1 MEVELS
7 CPKTGWTSTEQIS
20 ADFLNIAKF
29 SFRAHI
35 LQQNFKFQSK
45 IYASLNRIDENLK

>member
-7 CPKTGWTSTEQIS
+7 CPKTGRTSTEQIS

-29 SFRAHI
+29 PFWAHI
-35 LQQNFKFQSK
+35 LQQNFKFKSK
-45 IYASLNRIDENLK
+45 IYAFLLRIDENLK

>member
-29 SFRAHI
+29 SFWAHI
-35 LQQNFKFQSK
+35 LQQNFKFKSK
-45 IYASLNRIDENLK
+45 ISASLLQIDENLK

>member
-35 LQQNFKFQSK
+35 LQQNFKFKSK
-45 IYASLNRIDENLK
+45 IYAPLLRIDENLK

>member
-7 CPKTGWTSTEQIS
+7 CVKTGLTSTEQIS
-20 ADFLNIAKF
+20 ADFLNIANF

-35 LQQNFKFQSK
+35 LQWNFKFESK
-45 IYASLNRIDENLK
+45 IYASLLRIDRSFK

>member
-29 SFRAHI
+29 SFWAHI

>member
-7 CPKTGWTSTEQIS
+7 CPKTGRSSTEEIS

-29 SFRAHI
+29 PFWAHI
-35 LQQNFKFQSK
+35 LQQNFKFK
-45 IYASLNRIDENLK
+45 GRIYASLLRIDENSK

>member
-7 CPKTGWTSTEQIS
+7 CPKTGRTSTEQIS

-29 SFRAHI
+29 PFWAHI
-35 LQQNFKFQSK
+35 LQQNFKFKSR
-45 IYASLNRIDENLK
+45 IYASLLRIDGNSK

>member
-7 CPKTGWTSTEQIS
+7 CLKTGRTATEQIS

-29 SFRAHI
+29 PFWAHI
-35 LQQNFKFQSK
+35 LRQNFKFESK
-45 IYASLNRIDENLK
+45 IYIFLLQIHGNLK

>member
-7 CPKTGWTSTEQIS
+7 CPKTGRTSTEQIS

-29 SFRAHI
+29 PFWAHI
-35 LQQNFKFQSK
+35 LQQNFKFENK
-45 IYASLNRIDENLK
+45 IYASFHRIDGNLK

>member
-7 CPKTGWTSTEQIS
+7 CLKTGWTSTEQIS

-29 SFRAHI
+29 PFWAHI
-35 LQQNFKFQSK
+35 LQQNFKFK
-45 IYASLNRIDENLK
+45 GRIYASLLRIDGNSK

>member
-7 CPKTGWTSTEQIS
+7 CPKTGRTSTEQIS

-29 SFRAHI
+29 PFWAHI
-35 LQQNFKFQSK
+35 LQQNFKFKSR
-45 IYASLNRIDENLK
+45 IYASLHRIDGNSK